1 MPIKGHTGF
10 GVVHLFGNGTDVLVQ
25 VGMKIILNMLQPA

>member
-10 GVVHLFGNGTDVLVQ
+10 GVVHLFGGGTNVLLE
-25 VGMKIILNMLQPA
+25 VGMRIILNMLQSA